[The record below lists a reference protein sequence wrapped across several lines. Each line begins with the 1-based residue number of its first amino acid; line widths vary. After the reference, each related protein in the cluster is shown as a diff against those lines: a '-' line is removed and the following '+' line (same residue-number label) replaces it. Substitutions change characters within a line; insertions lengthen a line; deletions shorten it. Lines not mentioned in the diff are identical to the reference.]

1 MEMVIEIITWIVL
14 SGIAIGL
21 FATIA
26 FFLWITCKSDP
37 DFEDEDDRD
46 INEHKYWNKNK

>member
-1 MEMVIEIITWIVL
+1 MDTVIEIITCIVL

-26 FFLWITCKSDP
+26 FLLWITCKSED
-37 DFEDEDDRD
+37 DLEDEDDNE
-46 INEHKYWNKNK
+46 INEQKYWKK